1 MKAAVL
7 LHPLSEISVL
17 RSKREEHC
25 SKVSAASTAHMM
37 ELGPCRWQ
45 LQLQLALPKQ
55 GVTCQST
62 FTPMDLIPCGTEEGD
77 SLN

>member
-1 MKAAVL
+1 MKAAVS

-17 RSKREEHC
+17 GSKREERC
-25 SKVSAASTAHMM
+25 SKVSAASTAHVP

-55 GVTCQST
+55 GITCQST
-62 FTPMDLIPCGTEEGD
+62 FTPVDLVACGTEEGD